1 MSVHGFHRDMTSNR
15 CFVRVGPDRIDRIL
29 NPSQFQGLFKGLSI
43 NLKTISGEHYGK
55 KKLTVESCQDSGIK
69 LLIKKNMDAE
79 EIANQRRLPK
89 KRLLK
94 SFHLEEAAEREFNSP
109 GKATCVQ

>member
-1 MSVHGFHRDMTSNR
+1 MSVFSFHRDMTLNQ
-15 CFVRVGPDRIDRIL
+15 CFVKVGQDRIEKIL
-29 NPSQFQGLFKGLSI
+29 NPSQFKALSEGFSVNLSCI
-43 NLKTISGEHYGK
+43 NQPEPEVTSADIFGISGR
-55 KKLTVESCQDSGIK
+55 KLT
-69 LLIKKNMDAE
+69 NMDAE

-109 GKATCVQ
+109 GKSSK